1 MVTGMR
7 RKAERSKRLPLS
19 RRAVTKIPVQFPVS
33 AYEQNLGFREA
44 GSSNAAAVG
53 KTFQTTASV

>member
-1 MVTGMR
+1 MR
-7 RKAERSKRLPLS
+7 RKAERSNRLPLS

-33 AYEQNLGFREA
+33 AHEQNLGFREA